1 MSAPGRSAGFG
12 GGTVRE
18 LVSAASTDG
27 RVAVQEHG
35 GARGFGHP
43 THAHTLEDEVL
54 YVLEG
59 EVEVTAG
66 DRLVTASPGECVP
79 LRRHEPHGWR
89 IVSDGGRVLI
99 TTVPGAF
106 ADYFLDAGVRRPVGV
121 RRARPAGCGSSRF
134 RRRGARTGREQ
145 TARGARLDHRG
156 GDRDGRGA

>member
-1 MSAPGRSAGFG
+1 MSAPGRSTGFG

-59 EVEVTAG
+59 VVEVTAG

-89 IVSDGGRVLI
+89 IVSDDGRVLI

-106 ADYFLDAGVRRPVGV
+106 ADYFLDS
-121 RRARPAGCGSSRF
+121 GCVDPWACDELA
-134 RRRGARTGREQ
+134 RRGVVLPDSAGEAREP
-145 TARGARLDHRG
+145 GANGPHEGPD
-156 GDRDGRGA
+156 